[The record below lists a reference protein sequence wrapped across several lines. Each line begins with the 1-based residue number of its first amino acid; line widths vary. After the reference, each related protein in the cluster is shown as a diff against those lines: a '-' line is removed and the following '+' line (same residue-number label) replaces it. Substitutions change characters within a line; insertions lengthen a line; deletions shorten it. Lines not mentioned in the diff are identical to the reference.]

1 MTEATPR
8 PLPLKDVT
16 MTDGFWRDRMAVN
29 REQTLPV
36 IYDRLKATGRMDCW
50 RADVPDAELH
60 RHIFWDSDTAKWM
73 EAAAFAL
80 MGGRDAALEAQVDE
94 IVDWMAAA
102 QAPDGYLNSYF
113 LFADP
118 EGRWRNL
125 RDNHELYCAGH
136 LMEAAVAYH
145 AATGKRK
152 MLDVLSRYADLIGE
166 TFGTGEGQK
175 RGYCGHPEIELALVK
190 LAEATGT
197 RRYFDLAR
205 YFVDERGRSPNYYDL
220 EALER
225 GEDPAQ
231 WWARTYR
238 YCQAHE
244 PVRDQRVATGHSV
257 RATYLYSAMVDIGRR
272 TGDAGLIEATRA
284 LWEDLTTRQMYI
296 TGGMGT
302 SDTLEGF
309 TFAYDL
315 PQETGYGETCAAI
328 ALAHFA
334 QRLFELDPRGTYIDV
349 LERAFYN
356 NILAGVSADGRQFF
370 QGNPMTAYPYY
381 SPYVRWNG
389 ILADE
394 HYRRVDWIDCA
405 CCPTNLV
412 RALASVNGHVYAS
425 TAETAY
431 VNLYA
436 SSRAHLSLG
445 GAEVTLEQ
453 RTDYP
458 WESAIE
464 LEVRADGPATFTL
477 ALRIP
482 GWCRDFTLAV
492 NGSAVADA
500 PVDGYVRLKRS
511 WTPGD
516 TVQLTLAMP
525 IERMRAHAAIRQNA
539 GQVALQRGPV
549 VYCAEEVDNGPRL
562 ANLLLPR
569 SADLRAT
576 RDPNFFGGMTT
587 LTGHALRAEPTR
599 WPGGL
604 YQPETAITDE
614 HRGQAFTAIPY
625 AFWANRAPGEM
636 RVWLRT

>member
-1 MTEATPR
+1 MPDLTPR
-8 PLPLKDVT
+8 PLPHKDVR

-36 IYDRLKATGRMDCW
+36 IHERLKNTGRMDCW
-50 RADVPDAELH
+50 RGDVPDEELH

-73 EAAAFAL
+73 EAAGFTL
-80 MGGRDAALEAQVDE
+80 MGGRDAALEAEVDE
-94 IVDWMAAA
+94 IVDWMATA

-113 LFADP
+113 LFAQP
-118 EGRWRNL
+118 EGRWKNL

-145 AATGKRK
+145 QATGKRK
-152 MLDVLSRYADLIGE
+152 MLDMLSRYADLIGA
-166 TFGTGEGQK
+166 TFGTGQGQM

-197 RRYFDLAR
+197 PRYFDLAR
-205 YFVDERGRSPNYYDL
+205 YFVDERGRSPHYYDL
-220 EALER
+220 EAVAR
-225 GEDPAQ
+225 GENPAD

-296 TGGMGT
+296 IGGMGT

-315 PQETGYGETCAAI
+315 PQETGYGETCSAI
-328 ALAHFA
+328 ALAYFA
-334 QRLFELDPRGTYIDV
+334 QRLFELDPRGATIDV
-349 LERAFYN
+349 LERALYN

-370 QGNPMTAYPYY
+370 QCNPMTAYPYY
-381 SPYVRWNG
+381 SPYSRWNG
-389 ILADE
+389 ILADK

-412 RALASVNGHVYAS
+412 RMVAGVNGYVYAATID
-425 TAETAY
+425 TAF

-436 SSRAHLSLG
+436 ASTARLAIG
-445 GAEVTLEQ
+445 GAAVTLEQ

-458 WESAIE
+458 WEGAIE
-464 LEVRADGPATFTL
+464 IEVRAAAPATFTL

-482 GWCRDFTLAV
+482 GWCRDFKLAV
-492 NGSAVADA
+492 NGSAVATE
-500 PVDGYVRLKRS
+500 PTDGYVRLARTWAS
-511 WTPGD
+511 GD
-516 TVQLTLAMP
+516 TVQLNLAMP
-525 IERMRAHAAIRQNA
+525 IERMRAHAEIRQNT
-539 GQVALQRGPV
+539 GQVAIQRGPV
-549 VYCAEEVDNGPRL
+549 VYCAEEADNGPRL

-569 SADLRAT
+569 SAGLTAV
-576 RDPNFFGGMTT
+576 RDPNVFGGMTAIK
-587 LTGHALRAEPTR
+587 GHALRAEPTQ
-599 WPGGL
+599 WSGGL
-604 YQPETAITDE
+604 YQPEPAVTYE
-614 HRGQAFTAIPY
+614 HRSQPFTAIPY